1 MDSSS
6 GSSPDNPKK
15 LSNSEENNLDSSFEI
30 SENSA
35 TDEKISKISEI
46 NQEKRKL
53 TPQNSTKKSP
63 NEFQSPRLKS
73 KVNGTEEIDSIGRI
87 SEKFSR
93 ISKNDLKPKFPGSHQ
108 PNQSYDGD

>member
-6 GSSPDNPKK
+6 GNSPDNPKK
-15 LSNSEENNLDSSFEI
+15 LSNPEENNSDLTFEI

-53 TPQNSTKKSP
+53 TPQNSTEKSP

-73 KVNGTEEIDSIGRI
+73 KLNGTEEIDSTERI
-87 SEKFSR
+87 SENST
-93 ISKNDLKPKFPGSHQ
+93 
-108 PNQSYDGD
+108 